1 MGPRVREEAVRRK
14 AGDVR
19 GLMAAGSRPP
29 RGYPAAGSRGP
40 WAAIRY
46 TPYAAPVLVVAAAF
60 AGLLVLWAQGGMA
73 GTKGPRGLSDRE
85 CLRCH
90 GDPALTRAQPG
101 ERGRTMYVDR
111 AVLARSRH
119 SKVACTDCHSGVPK
133 LPHEAKL
140 PRAAC
145 TGCHQREAQAYTGSI
160 HGRGLAKA
168 DADVPTCQRCHGGH
182 DIVGVKDPASGVQ
195 PLRQAAICMECHA
208 DTRITAR
215 HPEMPN
221 VLLIRAYGE
230 SVHGQAV
237 AKKGLA
243 VAPTC
248 TGCHGTHNL
257 KPADD
262 PRSTVHRLNVAETC
276 GGCHRGILAEFRESI
291 HALALSKGVK
301 DAPTCT
307 GCHGEHTIAAPTDPA
322 SKVAPRNIPKTCGAC
337 HAAEPIVKAYGLA
350 TKREETY
357 ADSFHGIAAK
367 FGNLEA
373 ANCASCHGFHD
384 IRPSSDPRSRVAKAN
399 LPATC
404 GKCHPGASAHFAEG
418 RVHIEKTKE
427 SAPGVFYVRSF
438 YTWFIGI
445 LMVCFLGYMALE
457 IYGYRRR
464 RR

>member
-1 MGPRVREEAVRRK
+1 M
-14 AGDVR
+14 
-19 GLMAAGSRPP
+19 
-29 RGYPAAGSRGP
+29 
-40 WAAIRY
+40 
-46 TPYAAPVLVVAAAF
+46 LVVAAVFVGFLLSESRVEGAPAAK
-60 AGLLVLWAQGGMA
+60 AG
-73 GTKGPRGLSDRE
+73 GLTDRE

-101 ERGRTMYVDR
+101 ERSRTMYVDR

-119 SKVACTDCHSGVPK
+119 GRVACTGCHPGIAR

-140 PRAAC
+140 PRPEC
-145 TGCHQREAQAYTGSI
+145 TTCHQREAQAYAGSI
-160 HGRGLAKA
+160 HGRGLAKK

-182 DIVGVKDPASGVQ
+182 DIVAVRDPASRVQ
-195 PLRQAAICMECHA
+195 LLRQAKVCMECHA
-208 DTRITAR
+208 DARITAR
-215 HPEMPN
+215 HPGMPN
-221 VLLIRAYGE
+221 VLLIRAYGD

-248 TGCHGTHNL
+248 TGCHGTHAV

-262 PRSTVHRLNVAETC
+262 PGSAVHRLNVAETC
-276 GGCHRGILAEFRESI
+276 GGCHQGILTEYRDSI
-291 HALALSKGVK
+291 HAVALTKGVK

-337 HAAEPIVKAYGLA
+337 HAAEGIVKAYGLA
-350 TKREETY
+350 TKRGQTY

-367 FGNLEA
+367 FGDREA

-384 IRPSSDPRSRVAKAN
+384 VRPSSDPRSRVAKAN

-404 GKCHPGASAHFAEG
+404 GTCHPGAGAKFAEG

-445 LMVCFLGYMALE
+445 LMLCFLGYMAME

>member
-1 MGPRVREEAVRRK
+1 MK
-14 AGDVR
+14 
-19 GLMAAGSRPP
+19 AAGSGQR
-29 RGYPAAGSRGP
+29 AADGRAVL
-40 WAAIRY
+40 AAIRHK
-46 TPYAAPVLVVAAAF
+46 PFAAGVAAALGL
-60 AGLLVLWAQGGMA
+60 ALGLLLGQGRAESAQQV
-73 GTKGPRGLSDRE
+73 KGVGPADRE
-85 CLRCH
+85 CLKCH
-90 GDPALTRAQPG
+90 GDPALTRTQPG

-119 SKVACTDCHSGVPK
+119 AAVACTACHTGIGK
-133 LPHEAKL
+133 IPHEARLGK
-140 PRAAC
+140 ASC
-145 TGCHQREAQAYTGSI
+145 TGCHQKEAQAYAGSI

-182 DIVGVKDPASGVQ
+182 DVVAVKDPSSRVQ
-195 PLRQAAICMECHA
+195 PLRQARVCMECHA
-208 DTRITAR
+208 DSRITAR
-215 HPEMPN
+215 HPEMPS
-221 VLLIRAYGE
+221 VLLIRAYGD

-237 AKKGLA
+237 TKKGLA

-248 TGCHGTHNL
+248 TGCHGTHDL

-262 PRSTVHRLNVAETC
+262 PASAVHRANVAETC
-276 GGCHRGILAEFRESI
+276 GRCHQGILAEYRDSI
-291 HALALSKGVK
+291 HAAALHRGVK

-307 GCHGEHTIAAPTDPA
+307 GCHGEHTIAAPADPA
-322 SKVAPRNIPKTCGAC
+322 SRIAPRNIPKTCGAC
-337 HAAEPIVKAYGLA
+337 HAAEGMVRAYGLA
-350 TKREETY
+350 TNRGETY
-357 ADSFHGIAAK
+357 ADSFHGIASK

-384 IRPSSDPRSRVAKAN
+384 VRPSSDPRSRVARAN

-404 GKCHPGASAHFAEG
+404 GTCHPGAGARFAEG

-445 LMVCFLGYMALE
+445 LMVCFLGYMAME

>member
-1 MGPRVREEAVRRK
+1 MARLALWFACSMVLLSWAW
-14 AGDVR
+14 AWDA
-19 GLMAAGSRPP
+19 AAGERSP
-29 RGYPAAGSRGP
+29 
-40 WAAIRY
+40 
-46 TPYAAPVLVVAAAF
+46 
-60 AGLLVLWAQGGMA
+60 GL
-73 GTKGPRGLSDRE
+73 TDRE

-90 GDPALTRAQPG
+90 GDSALTRAQPG

-119 SKVACTDCHSGVPK
+119 GTIACTGCHTGIAK

-140 PRAAC
+140 PRAEC
-145 TGCHQREAQAYTGSI
+145 TMCHQREAKAYAGSI

-182 DIVGVKDPASGVQ
+182 GILAVKDPASPVR
-195 PLRQAAICMECHA
+195 PLRQARICMECHA
-208 DTRITAR
+208 DTRLTAR

-221 VLLIRAYGE
+221 VLLIRAYGD

-237 AKKGLA
+237 SKKGLA

-248 TGCHGTHNL
+248 TGCHGTHDL

-262 PRSTVHRLNVAETC
+262 PGSPVHRVNVAETC
-276 GGCHRGILAEFRESI
+276 GGCHQGILAEYRDSI
-291 HALALSKGVK
+291 HAAALAKGVK

-337 HAAEPIVKAYGLA
+337 HGTERIVKAYGLA
-350 TKREETY
+350 TKREQTY

-384 IRPSSDPRSRVAKAN
+384 VRPSNDPRSRVAKAN

-404 GKCHPGASAHFAEG
+404 GQCHPGAGARFAEG
-418 RVHIEKTKE
+418 RVHIEKTRE
-427 SAPGVFYVRSF
+427 SAPGVFYVRTF

-445 LMVCFLGYMALE
+445 LMVCFLGYMAIE

-464 RR
+464 RGRGRWPAP

>member
-1 MGPRVREEAVRRK
+1 MSHTRR
-14 AGDVR
+14 
-19 GLMAAGSRPP
+19 LP
-29 RGYPAAGSRGP
+29 Y
-40 WAAIRY
+40 AICHR
-46 TPYAAPVLVVAAAF
+46 PYAARVLLAAGVLVGLLAWFPETSQAVAQKA
-60 AGLLVLWAQGGMA
+60 AGLPDQA
-73 GTKGPRGLSDRE
+73 

-119 SKVACTDCHSGVPK
+119 ARVACTACHTAIAALAHEPK
-133 LPHEAKL
+133 LA
-140 PRAAC
+140 RAAC
-145 TGCHQREAQAYTGSI
+145 SVCHPRETQAYARSI

-182 DIVGVKDPASGVQ
+182 DILGVRNPDSPVQ
-195 PLRQAAICMECHA
+195 PLHQAKICMECHA

-221 VLLIRAYGE
+221 VLLIRAYAD
-230 SVHGQAV
+230 SVHGRAM
-237 AKKGLA
+237 AKSGLA

-248 TGCHGTHNL
+248 TSCHGTHDL
-257 KPADD
+257 TPADD
-262 PRSTVHRLNVAETC
+262 SSSPVHRANLAETC
-276 GGCHRGILAEFRESI
+276 GRCHQGILAEYRDSI
-291 HALALSKGVK
+291 HGTALAGGVT

-307 GCHGEHTIAAPTDPA
+307 GCHGEHTIAAPADPA
-322 SKVAPRNIPKTCGAC
+322 SKVAPRNISKTCGAC
-337 HAAEPIVKAYGLA
+337 HGAERIVRAYGLP
-350 TKREETY
+350 TKRGETY
-357 ADSFHGIAAK
+357 ADSFHGIASK
-367 FGNLEA
+367 FGNREA

-384 IRPSSDPRSRVAKAN
+384 VRPSSDPRSRIAKAN

-404 GKCHPGASAHFAEG
+404 GKCHPGAGARFAEG

-427 SAPGVFYVRSF
+427 SAPGVFYVRAF

-445 LMVCFLGYMALE
+445 LMVCFLGYMGIE

-464 RR
+464 RQPGGPPESRPR

>member
-1 MGPRVREEAVRRK
+1 
-14 AGDVR
+14 VR
-19 GLMAAGSRPP
+19 GEAEGV
-29 RGYPAAGSRGP
+29 RGP
-40 WAAIRY
+40 TAYGIWHMAYGRGNFSRAIRHM
-46 TPYAAPVLVVAAAF
+46 PYAARVVAALAIVL
-60 AGLLVLWAQGGMA
+60 GVLLGQASAASAPPGKAV
-73 GTKGPRGLSDRE
+73 GPVDRE

-119 SKVACTDCHSGVPK
+119 ATVACTGCHPGITR

-140 PRAAC
+140 PRATC
-145 TGCHQREAQAYTGSI
+145 TTCHQREAQAYTSSI

-182 DIVGVKDPASGVQ
+182 DIVGVKDPASRVQ

-221 VLLIRAYGE
+221 VLVIRAYGD

-243 VAPTC
+243 VAPSC
-248 TGCHGTHNL
+248 TGCHGTHDL

-262 PRSTVHRLNVAETC
+262 PGSAVHRLNVAGTC
-276 GGCHRGILAEFRESI
+276 GTCHQGILAEYRDSI
-291 HALALSKGVK
+291 HAVALAKEIR

-384 IRPSSDPRSRVAKAN
+384 VRPSSDPRSHVAKAN

-404 GKCHPGASAHFAEG
+404 GKCHPGAGAKFAEG
-418 RVHIEKTKE
+418 RVHIEKTRE
-427 SAPGVFYVRSF
+427 SAPGVFYVRTF

-445 LMVCFLGYMALE
+445 LMLCFLGYMAME

-464 RR
+464 RGR

>member
-1 MGPRVREEAVRRK
+1 
-14 AGDVR
+14 
-19 GLMAAGSRPP
+19 
-29 RGYPAAGSRGP
+29 
-40 WAAIRY
+40 
-46 TPYAAPVLVVAAAF
+46 
-60 AGLLVLWAQGGMA
+60 MA
-73 GTKGPRGLSDRE
+73 GTKGPGGLSDRE

-111 AVLARSRH
+111 PVLARSRH
-119 SKVACTDCHSGVPK
+119 DNVACTGCHLGIPR

-140 PRAAC
+140 PRADC

-182 DIVGVKDPASGVQ
+182 DIVGVKDPGSRVQ

-221 VLLIRAYGE
+221 VLIIRAYGE

-248 TGCHGTHNL
+248 TGCHGTHDL

-262 PRSTVHRLNVAETC
+262 PASAVHRRNVAGTC
-276 GGCHRGILAEFRESI
+276 GTCHQGILAAYRDSI
-291 HALALSKGVK
+291 HAMALAKEVR

-384 IRPSSDPRSRVAKAN
+384 IRPSSDPHSRVAKAN

-427 SAPGVFYVRSF
+427 SAPGVFYVRTF

-445 LMVCFLGYMALE
+445 LLVCFLGYMAME